1 MGAHVGLHPDNL
13 SGKFKNKVTILFH
26 DYILRLRIY
35 RPAGFLFETDQNIKN
50 FFFWG
55 KSVSL
60 KRKSFQA
67 RNFKRVMGMSPRMFG
82 KLNPD
87 LQKDLLNTVLR
98 HIHVL

>member
-50 FFFWG
+50 FFFG
-55 KSVSL
+55 ESRFHSNENL
-60 KRKSFQA
+60 
-67 RNFKRVMGMSPRMFG
+67 FKKF
-82 KLNPD
+82 
-87 LQKDLLNTVLR
+87 
-98 HIHVL
+98 